1 MLSPKKIIS
10 AVLAAV
16 LSFFVIYYVYRQ
28 VIGISR
34 DRLETENAVSITVEN
49 TITSTGYIFRSE
61 KVLDGVPAGAVFP
74 SVSDGERIGAGQE
87 VATIYSSGSDAGDK
101 ARLDEIDETLYILER
116 SSVDQE
122 FFSADVEKLRKD
134 CDEALASVVRSK
146 ADNDFLSCIMKKN
159 ELLIS
164 MNKLEN
170 VTTGT
175 DFKERTEALRAE
187 KERLSA
193 GQGESYGKIYAPES
207 GYYTGVV
214 DGYEN
219 IFIPSEIDDMTVDSF
234 GETVTRSPHES
245 VLALNAGKLV
255 TDSRWYVCCE
265 ISNEESAVF
274 KKINEET
281 QRPAVTSCDV
291 VFPFDGNIRI
301 RMDVE
306 RVISET
312 DKNTT
317 VLVFSTDEMPAT
329 FSYTRAQKIE
339 IISESYS
346 GLRVPRQAMRK
357 LDNKING
364 VYVLI
369 GETVSFRR
377 AEPIYEADDWYI
389 VRAQTDKE
397 LEQSASETEP
407 ENVQNIENAES
418 TNNNESA
425 GNTEIE
431 GEENPVQSG
440 EKDEK
445 TYKYLSLYDS
455 VIVEG
460 KDLYDGKHIK

>member
-1 MLSPKKIIS
+1 MPSPKKIIS
-10 AVLAAV
+10 AILAV
-16 LSFFVIYYVYRQ
+16 ILSVFVIYYVYRQ
-28 VIGISR
+28 VIGVSR

-61 KVLDGVPAGAVFP
+61 KVLDGVPAGAVFS
-74 SVSDGERIGAGQE
+74 SVSDGERIGTGHE
-87 VATIYSSGSDAGDK
+87 VATIYSSGSDAGNK
-101 ARLDEIDETLYILER
+101 VRLDEIDETLYILER

-146 ADNDFLSCIMKKN
+146 ADNDFLSCIMRKN

-193 GQGESYGKIYAPES
+193 GQGETYGKIYAPES

-219 IFIPSEIDDMTVDSF
+219 VFVPSLIDDMTVDSF
-234 GETVTRSPHES
+234 RETVNRSPLES
-245 VLALNAGKLV
+245 VLASNAGKLV

-274 KKINEET
+274 KKINEKN

-291 VFPFDGNIRI
+291 VFPFDGNVRI
-301 RMDVE
+301 RMEVE
-306 RVISET
+306 RVIAET

-317 VLVFSTDEMPAT
+317 VLVFSTDEMPEN

-339 IISESYS
+339 IISESYK

-377 AEPIYEADDWYI
+377 ADPIYEADDWYI
-389 VRAQTDKE
+389 VRNQTDEE
-397 LEQSASETEP
+397 LEKSASQTETS
-407 ENVQNIENAES
+407 NDAS
-418 TNNNESA
+418 TDNNESA
-425 GNTEIE
+425 SNTESAV
-431 GEENPVQSG
+431 EEIPVQNN
-440 EKDEK
+440 EKNEK

-460 KDLYDGKHIK
+460 KDLYDGKRIK